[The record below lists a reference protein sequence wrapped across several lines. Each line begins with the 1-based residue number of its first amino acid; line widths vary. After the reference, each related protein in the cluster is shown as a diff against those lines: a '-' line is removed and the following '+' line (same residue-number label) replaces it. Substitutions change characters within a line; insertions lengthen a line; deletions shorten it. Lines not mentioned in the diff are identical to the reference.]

1 LYINGLGADF
11 HMFIAACHLRDG
23 NGAMGVPRPNR
34 VDRPLG
40 KNPREGG
47 FTLIEIMIVVAII
60 GVVSAIAV
68 PSYVQWN
75 ARYQLRQATS
85 ELQTNLLLAR
95 MSARNRNTPVTATF
109 IKAAD
114 GTYSYNFGGGLAPT
128 DLPRSVTGG
137 SMILVTGLGPPPAT
151 IVTDF
156 ASSGSGTLGTIMFSQ
171 QGVRIAGGVGTQ
183 TVTLQSAQ
191 GVTYSVAVAPSGKVN
206 WCAMASCP

>member
-1 LYINGLGADF
+1 
-11 HMFIAACHLRDG
+11 
-23 NGAMGVPRPNR
+23 MGVPRPNR

-40 KNPREGG
+40 RNPREGG

-75 ARYQLRQATS
+75 ARYQLRQAAS
-85 ELQTNLLLAR
+85 DLQTNLLLAR
-95 MSARNRNTPVTATF
+95 MSAKNRNTAMTATL

-114 GTYSYNFGGGLAPT
+114 GTYSATFGGTLAPIT
-128 DLPRSVTGG
+128 FPKSVTGG
-137 SMILVTGLGPPPAT
+137 SMILVTGLGPPPT
-151 IVTDF
+151 TNVTDF
-156 ASSGSGTLGTIMFSQ
+156 AASSPGILGTIMFSQ
-171 QGVRIAGGVGTQ
+171 QGVRVAGGVGTQ

-206 WCAMASCP
+206 WCTMASCP

>member
-1 LYINGLGADF
+1 
-11 HMFIAACHLRDG
+11 MFIAACHLRDG

-40 KNPREGG
+40 RNPREGG

-60 GVVSAIAV
+60 GVISAIAV

-95 MSARNRNTPVTATF
+95 MSARNRNTAMTATL

-114 GTYSYNFGGGLAPT
+114 GTYSATFGGTLAPIT
-128 DLPRSVTGG
+128 FPKSVTGG
-137 SMILVTGLGPPPAT
+137 SMILVTGLGPPPT
-151 IVTDF
+151 TNVTDF
-156 ASSGSGTLGTIMFSQ
+156 AASSPGILGTIMFSQ
-171 QGVRIAGGVGTQ
+171 QGVRVAGGVGTQ

-206 WCAMASCP
+206 WCTMASCP

>member
-1 LYINGLGADF
+1 MEIPYALLYINGLGVAF

-40 KNPREGG
+40 RNPREGG

-75 ARYQLRQATS
+75 ARYQLRQAAS

-95 MSARNRNTPVTATF
+95 MSAKNRNTAMTATL

-114 GTYSYNFGGGLAPT
+114 GTYSATFGGTLAPIN
-128 DLPRSVTGG
+128 LPKSVTGG
-137 SMILVTGLGPPPAT
+137 SMILVTGLGPPPT
-151 IVTDF
+151 TTVTDF
-156 ASSGSGTLGTIMFSQ
+156 AASSLGSWEL
-171 QGVRIAGGVGTQ
+171 
-183 TVTLQSAQ
+183 
-191 GVTYSVAVAPSGKVN
+191 
-206 WCAMASCP
+206 SCLANRG

>member
-1 LYINGLGADF
+1 MRIF
-11 HMFIAACHLRDG
+11 SSVHSACPLRDG

-40 KNPREGG
+40 LNLREGG

-114 GTYSYNFGGGLAPT
+114 GSYSYNFGVGLAPT

-137 SMILVTGLGPPPAT
+137 SMIQVTSLGPPQT
-151 IVTDF
+151 TSTTDF
-156 ASSGSGTLGTIMFSQ
+156 AASSPGILGTILFSQ
-171 QGVRIAGGVGTQ
+171 QGVRVAGGVGTQ
-183 TVTLQSAQ
+183 TVTLQSSQ

-206 WCAMASCP
+206 WCTMASCP

>member
-1 LYINGLGADF
+1 
-11 HMFIAACHLRDG
+11 MFIAACPLRDG

-40 KNPREGG
+40 RNPREGG
-47 FTLIEIMIVVAII
+47 FTLMEIMIVVAII
-60 GVVSAIAV
+60 GITSAIAV

-95 MSARNRNTPVTATF
+95 MSAKNRNTAMTATL

-114 GTYSYNFGGGLAPT
+114 GTYSATFGGTLAPIT
-128 DLPRSVTGG
+128 FPKSVTGG
-137 SMILVTGLGPPPAT
+137 SMILVTSVGPPPT
-151 IVTDF
+151 TTVTDF
-156 ASSGSGTLGTIMFSQ
+156 AASSPGILGTIMFSQ
-171 QGVRIAGGVGTQ
+171 QGVRVAGGVGTQ

-206 WCAMASCP
+206 WCTKASCP